1 MDMTN
6 MTTTG
11 SATGAATAAASS
23 TPLPTFG
30 QSLTEQLTPIL
41 GDAETQQ
48 LASLIAHLPTIKGQ
62 TDEQSIALYVDT
74 LTQLKEKNSAFSGA
88 ALSESASIWMRS
100 LQGASSSGE
109 VDAAELTTQMNNAL
123 ASQFQT
129 WFADQLTDKVDSSLP
144 TQFVSQFQLGNESTQ
159 AQQIAKL
166 SAEELKSATGDIASF
181 VDDLARQM
189 SSSVVRESASSFLRN
204 AFAHL
209 PSMNLA
215 QLKASDFLLTEAN
228 FVTNVSTQLQNAF
241 NQIGI
246 TLTKDDADQLAKRI
260 TWTPGISKQ
269 QLSEA
274 LSEMA
279 TQVKGQFTAA
289 YGETAGTE
297 NLRKALDAIIK
308 SSDSLTLSSSF
319 ANFAVSLIHTEID
332 DFYSDKA
339 IVDIQKT
346 QISAD
351 QVELI
356 KNNTERD
363 IRFQFEKM
371 LKGELTGASFI
382 ERYETLRKNLGA
394 LKDRLLN
401 ITEQEKKDLEVRA
414 EHSLTARDLLAV
426 VESSIGDRFDEQ
438 VLFALNER
446 RVNRLEKRDQQKVE
460 LEELTTRLKIFGQVQ
475 SFMSTKLSEEVDSGI
490 SLVGGTVS
498 SGGETWHTGHYRP
511 QDVRFTYKD
520 FGYDDQSSFENGK
533 EFKYL
538 EAHLS
543 PNIDPKSGE
552 KFFTHKQFIVDEG
565 IAVTNDSYWKDDDLD
580 RLGNFATSVSDKSKL
595 LNDDVQLKT
604 TELNDISSQ
613 YNSTVEAMNKFV
625 QKYHSI
631 LQEILRAI

>member
-1 MDMTN
+1 MTN

-274 LSEMA
+274 ISEMA

-382 ERYETLRKNLGA
+382 ERYETLRKNLGV

-580 RLGNFATSVSDKSKL
+580 RLGNFATSVSNKSKL

-604 TELNDISSQ
+604 TELNDTSSQ

>member
-1 MDMTN
+1 MTN

-48 LASLIAHLPTIKGQ
+48 LASLIAHLPSIKGQ

-604 TELNDISSQ
+604 TELNDTSSQ

>member
-1 MDMTN
+1 MDMTD

-11 SATGAATAAASS
+11 SATEAATAAASS

-88 ALSESASIWMRS
+88 ALSESASIWMKS
-100 LQGASSSGE
+100 LQRASSNGE
-109 VDAAELTTQMNNAL
+109 VDAAELATQMNNAL

-144 TQFVSQFQLGNESTQ
+144 TQFVSQFQLGTESTQ

-215 QLKASDFLLTEAN
+215 QLQASDFLLTEAN

-308 SSDSLTLSSSF
+308 SSDSLTLSSLF

-332 DFYSDKA
+332 AFYNDKA

-371 LKGELTGASFI
+371 LKGESTGASFI

-446 RVNRLEKRDQQKVE
+446 RVNRLEKRNEQKE
-460 LEELTTRLKIFGQVQ
+460 ALQDLTVQLKIFGVVQ
-475 SFMSTKLSEEVDSGI
+475 SKIHSTQSVDG
-490 SLVGGTVS
+490 
-498 SGGETWHTGHYRP
+498 
-511 QDVRFTYKD
+511 TYKPDDNAFSASD
-520 FGYDDQSSFENGK
+520 FN
-533 EFKYL
+533 
-538 EAHLS
+538 
-543 PNIDPKSGE
+543 
-552 KFFTHKQFIVDEG
+552 
-565 IAVTNDSYWKDDDLD
+565 
-580 RLGNFATSVSDKSKL
+580 
-595 LNDDVQLKT
+595 
-604 TELNDISSQ
+604 
-613 YNSTVEAMNKFV
+613 YNSVTDFQNSPEYK
-625 QKYHSI
+625 
-631 LQEILRAI
+631 

>member
-62 TDEQSIALYVDT
+62 TDEQSVALYVDT

-88 ALSESASIWMRS
+88 ALSESASIWMKS

-371 LKGELTGASFI
+371 LKGESTGASFI

-604 TELNDISSQ
+604 TELNDTSSQ

>member
-1 MDMTN
+1 MTN

-74 LTQLKEKNSAFSGA
+74 LTQLKEKNSVFSGA

-363 IRFQFEKM
+363 IRFQFEKV

-604 TELNDISSQ
+604 TELNDTSSQ

>member
-100 LQGASSSGE
+100 LQGASSSAE

-181 VDDLARQM
+181 VDGLARQM

-604 TELNDISSQ
+604 TELNDTSSQ

>member
-1 MDMTN
+1 MTN

-88 ALSESASIWMRS
+88 ALSDSASIWIKS
-100 LQGASSSGE
+100 LQGASSNGE

-604 TELNDISSQ
+604 TELNDTSSQ

>member
-1 MDMTN
+1 MTN

-88 ALSESASIWMRS
+88 ALSESASIWMKS
-100 LQGASSSGE
+100 LQGASSNGE
-109 VDAAELTTQMNNAL
+109 VDAAELATQMNNAL

-144 TQFVSQFQLGNESTQ
+144 TQFVSQFQLGTESTQ

-297 NLRKALDAIIK
+297 YLRKALDAIIK

-382 ERYETLRKNLGA
+382 ERYEALRKNLGA

-604 TELNDISSQ
+604 TELNDTSSQ

>member
-1 MDMTN
+1 MTN

-490 SLVGGTVS
+490 SLVG
-498 SGGETWHTGHYRP
+498 ETWHTGHYRP

-543 PNIDPKSGE
+543 PNIDPKSGG

-604 TELNDISSQ
+604 TELNDTSSQ

>member
-1 MDMTN
+1 MTN

-88 ALSESASIWMRS
+88 ALSESTSIWMRS

-269 QLSEA
+269 KLSEA

-604 TELNDISSQ
+604 TELNDTSSQ

>member
-1 MDMTN
+1 MTN

-88 ALSESASIWMRS
+88 ALSESASIWMKS
-100 LQGASSSGE
+100 LQRVSSSGE

-274 LSEMA
+274 ISEMA

-580 RLGNFATSVSDKSKL
+580 RLGNFATSVSNKSKL

-604 TELNDISSQ
+604 TELNDTSSQ

>member
-88 ALSESASIWMRS
+88 ALSDSASIWIKS
-100 LQGASSSGE
+100 LQGASSNGE

-604 TELNDISSQ
+604 TELNDTSSQ

>member
-100 LQGASSSGE
+100 LQGASPSGE

-228 FVTNVSTQLQNAF
+228 FVTNVSTQLQNVF

-246 TLTKDDADQLAKRI
+246 TLTKDVADELAKRI

-538 EAHLS
+538 ETHLS

-604 TELNDISSQ
+604 TELNDTSSQ

>member
-129 WFADQLTDKVDSSLP
+129 WFADQLTYKVDSSLP

-181 VDDLARQM
+181 VDDLARPM

-604 TELNDISSQ
+604 TELNDTSSQ

>member
-1 MDMTN
+1 MTN

-297 NLRKALDAIIK
+297 YLRKALDAIIK

-382 ERYETLRKNLGA
+382 ERYEALRKNLGA

-604 TELNDISSQ
+604 TELNDTSSQ

>member
-426 VESSIGDRFDEQ
+426 VESSIGDRFDDQ

-604 TELNDISSQ
+604 TELNDTSSQ

>member
-543 PNIDPKSGE
+543 PNIDPKSGG

-604 TELNDISSQ
+604 TELNDTSSQ

>member
-1 MDMTN
+1 MTN

-100 LQGASSSGE
+100 LQGASSSAE

-181 VDDLARQM
+181 VDGLARQM

-604 TELNDISSQ
+604 TELNDTSSQ

>member
-48 LASLIAHLPTIKGQ
+48 LASLIAYLPTIKGQ

-88 ALSESASIWMRS
+88 ALSDSASIWIKS
-100 LQGASSSGE
+100 LQGASSNGE

-209 PSMNLA
+209 PSVNLA

-308 SSDSLTLSSSF
+308 SSDSLTLSSLF

-604 TELNDISSQ
+604 TELNDTSSQ

>member
-88 ALSESASIWMRS
+88 ALSESAFIWMRS

-129 WFADQLTDKVDSSLP
+129 WFADQLTDKVDASLP

-228 FVTNVSTQLQNAF
+228 FVTNVSTQLQNVF

-246 TLTKDDADQLAKRI
+246 TLTKDVADELAKRI

-279 TQVKGQFTAA
+279 TQVKGQFNAA

-308 SSDSLTLSSSF
+308 SSDSLTLSSLF

-332 DFYSDKA
+332 AFYNDKA

-490 SLVGGTVS
+490 SLVGRTVS

-604 TELNDISSQ
+604 TELNDTSSQ

>member
-11 SATGAATAAASS
+11 SATSAATAAASS

-144 TQFVSQFQLGNESTQ
+144 TQFVSQFQLGTESTQ

-209 PSMNLA
+209 QSVNLA

-289 YGETAGTE
+289 YGETGGTE

-308 SSDSLTLSSSF
+308 SSDSLTLSSLF

-332 DFYSDKA
+332 AFYNDKA
-339 IVDIQKT
+339 IADIQKT

-363 IRFQFEKM
+363 VRFQFEKM
-371 LKGELTGASFI
+371 LKGESTGASFI

-446 RVNRLEKRDQQKVE
+446 RVNRLEKRNEQKE
-460 LEELTTRLKIFGQVQ
+460 ALQDLTVQLKIFGVVQ
-475 SFMSTKLSEEVDSGI
+475 SKIHSTQSVDGTYKPDDNAFSASDFNYNSVTDFQNSPEYKYLTDNGITTHTDFLKKQGVTVADGASFKDEEKTKKLSNF
-490 SLVGGTVS
+490 S
-498 SGGETWHTGHYRP
+498 S
-511 QDVRFTYKD
+511 
-520 FGYDDQSSFENGK
+520 
-533 EFKYL
+533 
-538 EAHLS
+538 
-543 PNIDPKSGE
+543 
-552 KFFTHKQFIVDEG
+552 
-565 IAVTNDSYWKDDDLD
+565 
-580 RLGNFATSVSDKSKL
+580 SVSDKSKL
-595 LNDDVQLKT
+595 LNDEVQIKT

>member
-1 MDMTN
+1 M
-6 MTTTG
+6 
-11 SATGAATAAASS
+11 
-23 TPLPTFG
+23 
-30 QSLTEQLTPIL
+30 
-41 GDAETQQ
+41 
-48 LASLIAHLPTIKGQ
+48 K
-62 TDEQSIALYVDT
+62 
-74 LTQLKEKNSAFSGA
+74 
-88 ALSESASIWMRS
+88 S

-109 VDAAELTTQMNNAL
+109 VDAAELATQMNNAL

-144 TQFVSQFQLGNESTQ
+144 TQFVTQFQLGTESTQ

-215 QLKASDFLLTEAN
+215 QLQASDFLLTEAN

-308 SSDSLTLSSSF
+308 SSDSLTLSSLF

-332 DFYSDKA
+332 AFYNDKA

-371 LKGELTGASFI
+371 LKGESTGASFI

-446 RVNRLEKRDQQKVE
+446 RVNRLEKRNEQKE
-460 LEELTTRLKIFGQVQ
+460 ALQDLTVQLKIFGVVQ
-475 SFMSTKLSEEVDSGI
+475 SKIHSTQSVDGTYKPDDNAFSASDFNYNSATDYQNSPEYKYLTDNGITTHTDFLKKQGVTVADGASFKDEEKTKKLSNF
-490 SLVGGTVS
+490 S
-498 SGGETWHTGHYRP
+498 S
-511 QDVRFTYKD
+511 
-520 FGYDDQSSFENGK
+520 
-533 EFKYL
+533 
-538 EAHLS
+538 
-543 PNIDPKSGE
+543 
-552 KFFTHKQFIVDEG
+552 
-565 IAVTNDSYWKDDDLD
+565 
-580 RLGNFATSVSDKSKL
+580 SVSDKSKL
-595 LNDDVQLKT
+595 LNDEVQIKT

>member
-1 MDMTN
+1 
-6 MTTTG
+6 
-11 SATGAATAAASS
+11 
-23 TPLPTFG
+23 
-30 QSLTEQLTPIL
+30 
-41 GDAETQQ
+41 
-48 LASLIAHLPTIKGQ
+48 
-62 TDEQSIALYVDT
+62 
-74 LTQLKEKNSAFSGA
+74 
-88 ALSESASIWMRS
+88 
-100 LQGASSSGE
+100 
-109 VDAAELTTQMNNAL
+109 
-123 ASQFQT
+123 
-129 WFADQLTDKVDSSLP
+129 
-144 TQFVSQFQLGNESTQ
+144 
-159 AQQIAKL
+159 
-166 SAEELKSATGDIASF
+166 ASF

-308 SSDSLTLSSSF
+308 NSDSLTLSSLF

-332 DFYSDKA
+332 AFYNDKA

-371 LKGELTGASFI
+371 LKGESTGASFI

-401 ITEQEKKDLEVRA
+401 ITEQENKDLEVRA

-446 RVNRLEKRDQQKVE
+446 RVNRLEKRNEQKE
-460 LEELTTRLKIFGQVQ
+460 ALQDLTVQLKIFGVVQ
-475 SFMSTKLSEEVDSGI
+475 SKIHSTQSVDGTYKPDDNAFSASDFNYNSVTDFQNSPEYKYLTDNGITTHTDFLKKQGVTVADGASFKDEEKTKKLSNF
-490 SLVGGTVS
+490 S
-498 SGGETWHTGHYRP
+498 S
-511 QDVRFTYKD
+511 
-520 FGYDDQSSFENGK
+520 
-533 EFKYL
+533 
-538 EAHLS
+538 
-543 PNIDPKSGE
+543 
-552 KFFTHKQFIVDEG
+552 
-565 IAVTNDSYWKDDDLD
+565 
-580 RLGNFATSVSDKSKL
+580 SVSDKSKL
-595 LNDDVQLKT
+595 LNDEVQIKT

>member
-1 MDMTN
+1 
-6 MTTTG
+6 
-11 SATGAATAAASS
+11 AAASS
-23 TPLPTFG
+23 TPLQTFG

-88 ALSESASIWMRS
+88 ALSESASIWMKS

-144 TQFVSQFQLGNESTQ
+144 TQFVSQFQLGTESTQ

-308 SSDSLTLSSSF
+308 SSDSLTLSSLF

-332 DFYSDKA
+332 AFYNDKA

-371 LKGELTGASFI
+371 LKGESTGASFI
-382 ERYETLRKNLGA
+382 ERYEILRKNLGA

-446 RVNRLEKRDQQKVE
+446 RVNRLEKRNEQKE
-460 LEELTTRLKIFGQVQ
+460 ALQDLTVQLKIFGVVQ
-475 SFMSTKLSEEVDSGI
+475 SKIHSTQSVDGTYKPDDNAFSASDFNYNSVTDFQNSPEYKYLTDNGISTHTDFLKKQGVTVADGASFKDEEKTKKLSNF
-490 SLVGGTVS
+490 S
-498 SGGETWHTGHYRP
+498 S
-511 QDVRFTYKD
+511 
-520 FGYDDQSSFENGK
+520 
-533 EFKYL
+533 
-538 EAHLS
+538 
-543 PNIDPKSGE
+543 
-552 KFFTHKQFIVDEG
+552 
-565 IAVTNDSYWKDDDLD
+565 
-580 RLGNFATSVSDKSKL
+580 SVSDKSKL
-595 LNDDVQLKT
+595 LNDEVQIKT

>member
-88 ALSESASIWMRS
+88 ALSESASIWMKS
-100 LQGASSSGE
+100 LQRASSNGE

-144 TQFVSQFQLGNESTQ
+144 TQFVTQFQLGTESTQ

-228 FVTNVSTQLQNAF
+228 FVTTVSTQLQNAF

-604 TELNDISSQ
+604 TELNDTSSQ

>member
-1 MDMTN
+1 MTN

-88 ALSESASIWMRS
+88 ALSESASIWMTS
-100 LQGASSSGE
+100 LQRASSNGE
-109 VDAAELTTQMNNAL
+109 VDAAELATQMNNAL

-144 TQFVSQFQLGNESTQ
+144 TQFVTQFQLGTESTQ

-228 FVTNVSTQLQNAF
+228 FVTTVSTQLQNAF

-604 TELNDISSQ
+604 TELNDTSSQ

>member
-1 MDMTN
+1 MTN

-109 VDAAELTTQMNNAL
+109 VGAAELTTQMNNAL

-604 TELNDISSQ
+604 TELNDTSSQ

>member
-490 SLVGGTVS
+490 SLVG
-498 SGGETWHTGHYRP
+498 ETWHTGHYRP

-543 PNIDPKSGE
+543 PNIDPKSGG

-604 TELNDISSQ
+604 TELNDTSSQ

>member
-1 MDMTN
+1 MTN

-88 ALSESASIWMRS
+88 ALSDSASIWMKS
-100 LQGASSSGE
+100 LQRAGSNGE
-109 VDAAELTTQMNNAL
+109 VVAAELTTQMNNAL

-144 TQFVSQFQLGNESTQ
+144 TQFVSQFQLGTESTQ

-228 FVTNVSTQLQNAF
+228 FVTTVSTQLQNAF

-308 SSDSLTLSSSF
+308 NSDSLTLSSLF

-332 DFYSDKA
+332 AFYNDKA

-371 LKGELTGASFI
+371 LKGESTGASFI

-401 ITEQEKKDLEVRA
+401 ITEQEKKALEVRA

-475 SFMSTKLSEEVDSGI
+475 SFMSTKLSEEVDSGV
-490 SLVGGTVS
+490 SLGG
-498 SGGETWHTGHYRP
+498 GAWHTGHYRP

-543 PNIDPKSGE
+543 PNVDPKSGE
-552 KFFTHKQFIVDEG
+552 KFFTHKQFILDEG
-565 IAVTNDSYWKDDDLD
+565 IAVTNDSYWKDDDPD

-604 TELNDISSQ
+604 TELNDTSSQ

>member
-88 ALSESASIWMRS
+88 ALSESASIWMKS
-100 LQGASSSGE
+100 LQGASSNGE

-144 TQFVSQFQLGNESTQ
+144 TQFVSQFQLGTESTQ

-215 QLKASDFLLTEAN
+215 QLKASDFLLTEAS
-228 FVTNVSTQLQNAF
+228 FVANVSTQLVSVF
-241 NQIGI
+241 HQIGI
-246 TLTKDDADQLAKRI
+246 TLTKNDADELAKRI

-274 LSEMA
+274 LSAMA
-279 TQVKGQFTAA
+279 AQVKGQFTVA
-289 YGETAGTE
+289 YGQATGTA
-297 NLRKALDAIIK
+297 NLQKALDAIIK
-308 SSDSLTLSSSF
+308 SSASLTLSGLF
-319 ANFAVSLIHTEID
+319 ANFAVSLTHNEID
-332 DFYSDKA
+332 AFYNDKA
-339 IVDIQKT
+339 IEDIQKT
-346 QISAD
+346 QITAA

-356 KNNTERD
+356 KNNTESD
-363 IRFQFEKM
+363 IRCQFEKM
-371 LKGELTGASFI
+371 LKGESTGASSI

-426 VESSIGDRFDEQ
+426 VESSMGDRFDEQ

-446 RVNRLEKRDQQKVE
+446 RVNRLEKRNEQKDA
-460 LEELTTRLKIFGQVQ
+460 LQDLTVQLKIFGVVQ
-475 SFMSTKLSEEVDSGI
+475 SKIHATQSVDGTYTPAGNKFSASDFNYNSEEDFKKSPEYQYIKDNNINTHTDFLKEQGVTVANNASFKDEDKTKKLSNF
-490 SLVGGTVS
+490 S
-498 SGGETWHTGHYRP
+498 S
-511 QDVRFTYKD
+511 
-520 FGYDDQSSFENGK
+520 
-533 EFKYL
+533 
-538 EAHLS
+538 
-543 PNIDPKSGE
+543 
-552 KFFTHKQFIVDEG
+552 
-565 IAVTNDSYWKDDDLD
+565 
-580 RLGNFATSVSDKSKL
+580 SVSDKSKL
-595 LNDDVQLKT
+595 LNDEVQIKT

>member
-144 TQFVSQFQLGNESTQ
+144 TQLVSQFQLGNESTQ

-604 TELNDISSQ
+604 TELNDTSSQ

>member
-1 MDMTN
+1 MTN

-88 ALSESASIWMRS
+88 ALSESASIWMKS
-100 LQGASSSGE
+100 LQRVSSNGE
-109 VDAAELTTQMNNAL
+109 VDAAELATQMNNAL

-129 WFADQLTDKVDSSLP
+129 WFADQLTDKVDASLP

-215 QLKASDFLLTEAN
+215 QLKTSDFLLTEAN

-289 YGETAGTE
+289 YCETAGTE

-308 SSDSLTLSSSF
+308 SSDSLTLSSLF

-332 DFYSDKA
+332 AFYNDKA

-371 LKGELTGASFI
+371 LKGESTGVSFI
-382 ERYETLRKNLGA
+382 ERYETLRRNLGA

-446 RVNRLEKRDQQKVE
+446 RVNRLEKRNEQKE
-460 LEELTTRLKIFGQVQ
+460 ALQDLTVQLKIFGVVQ
-475 SFMSTKLSEEVDSGI
+475 SKIHSTQSVEGTYTPASNKFSASDFNYNSEEDFKKSPEYQYIKDNNINTHTDFLKTQGVTVADGASFKDEEKTKKLSNF
-490 SLVGGTVS
+490 S
-498 SGGETWHTGHYRP
+498 S
-511 QDVRFTYKD
+511 
-520 FGYDDQSSFENGK
+520 
-533 EFKYL
+533 
-538 EAHLS
+538 
-543 PNIDPKSGE
+543 
-552 KFFTHKQFIVDEG
+552 
-565 IAVTNDSYWKDDDLD
+565 
-580 RLGNFATSVSDKSKL
+580 SVSDKSKL
-595 LNDDVQLKT
+595 LNDEVQIKT

>member
-166 SAEELKSATGDIASF
+166 SAEELKSETGDIASF

-446 RVNRLEKRDQQKVE
+446 RVNRLEKRDQQKLE

-604 TELNDISSQ
+604 TELNDTSSQ

>member
-88 ALSESASIWMRS
+88 ALSESASIWMKS
-100 LQGASSSGE
+100 LQRVSSNGE
-109 VDAAELTTQMNNAL
+109 VDAAELATQMNNAL

-129 WFADQLTDKVDSSLP
+129 WFSDQLTDKVDSSLP
-144 TQFVSQFQLGNESTQ
+144 TQFVTQFQLGTESTQ

-209 PSMNLA
+209 PSVNLA

-308 SSDSLTLSSSF
+308 SSDSLTLSSLF

-332 DFYSDKA
+332 AFYNDKV

-371 LKGELTGASFI
+371 LKGESTGASFI

-446 RVNRLEKRDQQKVE
+446 RVNRLEKREESKKKLESLTARLKLYSECQSIMSIRQSESQAYYAKDWGFAGLQNQYRS
-460 LEELTTRLKIFGQVQ
+460 LEEFKKSAIYQELRQINPQNPMAVNHYDFLKHEGIPIQDVLYEPDDDEDY
-475 SFMSTKLSEEVDSGI
+475 KLSN
-490 SLVGGTVS
+490 LS
-498 SGGETWHTGHYRP
+498 S
-511 QDVRFTYKD
+511 
-520 FGYDDQSSFENGK
+520 
-533 EFKYL
+533 
-538 EAHLS
+538 
-543 PNIDPKSGE
+543 
-552 KFFTHKQFIVDEG
+552 
-565 IAVTNDSYWKDDDLD
+565 
-580 RLGNFATSVSDKSKL
+580 SVNSKSKT
-595 LNDDVQLKT
+595 LNDETQLVT
-604 TELNDISSQ
+604 TKLNDISSQ

>member
-1 MDMTN
+1 
-6 MTTTG
+6 
-11 SATGAATAAASS
+11 AAASS

-88 ALSESASIWMRS
+88 ALSESASIWMKS
-100 LQGASSSGE
+100 LQGASSNGE
-109 VDAAELTTQMNNAL
+109 VDAAELATQMNNAL

-144 TQFVSQFQLGNESTQ
+144 TQFVSQFQLGTESTQ

-189 SSSVVRESASSFLRN
+189 SSSVVRDSASSFLRN

-308 SSDSLTLSSSF
+308 SSDSLTLSSLF

-332 DFYSDKA
+332 AFYNDKA

-371 LKGELTGASFI
+371 LKGESTGASFI

-446 RVNRLEKRDQQKVE
+446 RVNRLEKRNEQKE
-460 LEELTTRLKIFGQVQ
+460 ALQDLTVQLKIFGVVQ
-475 SFMSTKLSEEVDSGI
+475 SKIHSTQSVDGTYKPDDNAFSASDFNYNSVTDFQNSPEYKYLTDNGISTHTDFLKKQGVTVADGASFKDEEKTKKLSNF
-490 SLVGGTVS
+490 S
-498 SGGETWHTGHYRP
+498 S
-511 QDVRFTYKD
+511 
-520 FGYDDQSSFENGK
+520 
-533 EFKYL
+533 
-538 EAHLS
+538 
-543 PNIDPKSGE
+543 
-552 KFFTHKQFIVDEG
+552 
-565 IAVTNDSYWKDDDLD
+565 
-580 RLGNFATSVSDKSKL
+580 SVSDKSKL
-595 LNDDVQLKT
+595 LNDEVQIKT

>member
-88 ALSESASIWMRS
+88 ALSDSASIWIKS
-100 LQGASSSGE
+100 LQGASSNGE

-209 PSMNLA
+209 PSVNLA

-580 RLGNFATSVSDKSKL
+580 RLGNFATSVSNKSKL

-604 TELNDISSQ
+604 TELNDTSSQ

>member
-1 MDMTN
+1 MTN

-246 TLTKDDADQLAKRI
+246 TLTKDDADQLVKRI

-297 NLRKALDAIIK
+297 YLRKALDAIIK

-382 ERYETLRKNLGA
+382 ERYEALRKNLGA

-604 TELNDISSQ
+604 TELNDTSSQ

>member
-1 MDMTN
+1 MTN

-543 PNIDPKSGE
+543 PNIDPKSGG

-604 TELNDISSQ
+604 TELNDTSSQ

>member
-88 ALSESASIWMRS
+88 ALSESASIWMKS
-100 LQGASSSGE
+100 LQRVSSNGE
-109 VDAAELTTQMNNAL
+109 VDAAELATQMNNAL

-129 WFADQLTDKVDSSLP
+129 WFADQLTDKVDASLP

-215 QLKASDFLLTEAN
+215 QLKTSDFLLTEAN

-289 YGETAGTE
+289 YCETAGTE

-308 SSDSLTLSSSF
+308 SSDSLTLSSLF

-332 DFYSDKA
+332 AFYNDKA

-371 LKGELTGASFI
+371 LKGESTGVSFI
-382 ERYETLRKNLGA
+382 ERYETLRRNLGA

-446 RVNRLEKRDQQKVE
+446 RVNRLEKRNEQKE
-460 LEELTTRLKIFGQVQ
+460 ALQDLTVQLKIFGVVQ
-475 SFMSTKLSEEVDSGI
+475 SKIHSTQSVEGTYTPASNKFSASDFNYNSEEDFKKSPEYQYIKDNNINTHTDFLKTQGVTVADGASFKDEEKTKKLSNF
-490 SLVGGTVS
+490 S
-498 SGGETWHTGHYRP
+498 S
-511 QDVRFTYKD
+511 
-520 FGYDDQSSFENGK
+520 
-533 EFKYL
+533 
-538 EAHLS
+538 
-543 PNIDPKSGE
+543 
-552 KFFTHKQFIVDEG
+552 
-565 IAVTNDSYWKDDDLD
+565 
-580 RLGNFATSVSDKSKL
+580 SVSDKSKL
-595 LNDDVQLKT
+595 LNDEVQIKT